1 MAEGIIRGPSMSPS
15 RVPPVRAL
23 LLGVIPFVAM
33 CFSVSLWDR
42 VEPRIFGVPFNLAW
56 LVGWIVIST
65 GCLAVAYRIDGT
77 HDEKS
82 RGERAE
88 AGHS

>member
-1 MAEGIIRGPSMSPS
+1 MRRPSAA
-15 RVPPVRAL
+15 AL
-23 LLGVIPFVAM
+23 ALALIPFAAM

-42 VEPRIFGVPFNLAW
+42 VEPRVFGVPFNLAW
-56 LVGWIVIST
+56 LVGWIVVST

-82 RGERAE
+82 RDN
-88 AGHS
+88 S